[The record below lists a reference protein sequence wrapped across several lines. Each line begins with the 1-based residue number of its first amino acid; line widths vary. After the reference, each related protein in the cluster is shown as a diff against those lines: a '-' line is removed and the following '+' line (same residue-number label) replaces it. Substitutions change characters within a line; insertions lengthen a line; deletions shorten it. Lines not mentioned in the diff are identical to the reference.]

1 MVRSDIAQSAGDA
14 VADSIGRLEDQ
25 VMEEIGLLRKEVTDL
40 KFWVIGCVRALIEQ
54 RGVDQY

>member
-40 KFWVIGCVRALIEQ
+40 KFWVIGCVRALNK
-54 RGVDQY
+54 

>member
-40 KFWVIGCVRALIEQ
+40 KFWVIGCVRALTEQ